1 MEVRN
6 PKLTKEVA
14 RIHAHLC
21 GDGYIS
27 TYLMNRN
34 MVDII
39 RHNRKKK
46 IRRVWI
52 EVRKKGIFEFFDKID
67 VGKSRSW
74 RMPKE
79 IIEWVHGIF

>member
-1 MEVRN
+1 
-6 PKLTKEVA
+6 
-14 RIHAHLC
+14 
-21 GDGYIS
+21 
-27 TYLMNRN
+27 